1 MEAKLQASKRSR
13 ESSESKYYKLEQQYQ
28 GLLQD
33 NALIALITVKLEE
46 YEDLEHDGSH
56 IRHNEQR

>member
-1 MEAKLQASKRSR
+1 MDAKLQASKRSR
-13 ESSESKYYKLEQQYQ
+13 EATESKYYKLEQQYQ

-33 NALIALITVKLEE
+33 NALITVKLEE
-46 YEDLEHDGSH
+46 YEDLEHEGSH